1 MAAGRLGPSLM
12 ENLNVKFEVKSLD
25 EQGRFS
31 GLASVYGNVDQGGD
45 VVTAGAFSRTLA
57 AKGNEI
63 PILYQHN
70 LKEPIGLGR
79 LTDTASG
86 LQIDGQLVLEV
97 SRAKEA
103 YALMKA
109 KVLKGLSI
117 GYDSVKSD
125 VKDGIRY
132 LRELKLHEVSVVTLP
147 MNELAMVSAVKATH
161 PLAASSI
168 IQLQELIRDCRK
180 SWRANG

>member
-1 MAAGRLGPSLM
+1 MDQ
-12 ENLNVKFEVKSLD
+12 LNCKFEIKQLD
-25 EQGRFS
+25 EQGRFV
-31 GLASVYGNVDQGGD
+31 GLASTYSLTPDLGGD
-45 VVTAGAFSRTLA
+45 IVTKGAFTRTLQA
-57 AKGNEI
+57 RGNEV

-117 GYDSVKSD
+117 GYDSIKSD

-132 LRELKLHEVSVVTLP
+132 LRELKLYEVSLVTIP
-147 MNELAMVSAVKATH
+147 MNELATVAAVKSHDALEQ
-161 PLAASSI
+161 PIMKFGELLADA
-168 IQLQELIRDCRK
+168 RK
-180 SWRANG
+180 AWR